1 MDVHNL
7 WDLIISIVEYLRVIQ
22 RDYGTILLYSI
33 IKGDGMSRWTIAL
46 AGITLTTMAAL
57 PVLAGGP
64 SGGVFS
70 IPWSTIDGGGAINTS
85 GGSFALSGTIGQPDA
100 SDPMT
105 GGSFSLT
112 GGFWA
117 GVSTAAPCPAD
128 LNGDGAL
135 DFFDIS
141 FFLSNTVDFNN
152 DTVFDFFDISAF
164 LTEFSAGCP

>member
-1 MDVHNL
+1 MNL
-7 WDLIISIVEYLRVIQ
+7 R
-22 RDYGTILLYSI
+22 
-33 IKGDGMSRWTIAL
+33 TIAM
-46 AGITLTTMAAL
+46 AGMTLVSVTAL

-64 SGGVFS
+64 SGGLYS

-85 GGSFALSGTIGQPDA
+85 GGAFTLSGTIGQPDA
-100 SDPMT
+100 GGAMT
-105 GGSFSLT
+105 GGAFSLT

-141 FFLSNTVDFNN
+141 FFLSNTVDFND

-164 LTEFSAGCP
+164 LSAFSAGCP

>member
-1 MDVHNL
+1 MNR
-7 WDLIISIVEYLRVIQ
+7 WAIA
-22 RDYGTILLYSI
+22 TA
-33 IKGDGMSRWTIAL
+33 GMTL
-46 AGITLTTMAAL
+46 AAVAAL
-57 PVLAGGP
+57 PVLAGGS

-100 SDPMT
+100 GAPMT

-117 GVSTAAPCPAD
+117 GVSTVAPCPAD

-141 FFLSNTVDFNN
+141 FFLSNEVDFNG

-164 LTEFSAGCP
+164 LSSFSAGCP